1 MLVKALLLQEKGK
14 WNEMKVGEVST
25 PSAGKGQ
32 VLVEVYAAGL
42 NPVDYKTA
50 TGGNPNWTYPHVLG
64 LDVAGVIAGVGEGVE
79 QWKTGDR
86 VLYHGDLTKPGG
98 YAEFAVTKAHTVS
111 RIPDGVS
118 FEEAAAL
125 PTAGYTAYQ
134 AVNRKLP
141 LSRIHTLLI
150 HGGAGGVGGFAVQ
163 FAKLAGKQ
171 VISTASQHNHE
182 YVKGLG
188 ADDVIDYREADVAA
202 EILRITDGRGVDAV
216 IDAVSRQTATE
227 ALGLTAF
234 SGHVVHISGA
244 PDYGQIK
251 PFTKSL
257 SIHEV
262 ALGAAHQSGDP
273 AAEHELAVIGDEVLQ
288 LLAAGKISS
297 LLEEVVKLEEIPD
310 ALARLSGRH
319 VRGKIVAKL
328 K

>member
-1 MLVKALLLQEKGK
+1 MKALLLQEKGK
-14 WNEMKVGEVST
+14 WNEMKVNEMDM

-32 VLVEVYAAGL
+32 VLVEVHAAGL

-86 VLYHGDLTKPGG
+86 VLYHGNLTQGGG
-98 YAEFAVTKAHTVS
+98 YAEFTVAKAHAVS

-134 AVNRKLP
+134 AVCRKLP
-141 LSRIHTLLI
+141 LSQVHTLLI

-163 FAKLAGKQ
+163 LAKLAGKQ
-171 VISTASQHNHE
+171 VISTASSHNHE
-182 YVKGLG
+182 YVKSLG
-188 ADDVIDYREADVAA
+188 ADHVIDYREADVTA
-202 EILRITDGRGVDAV
+202 EVLRITGGRGVDAV
-216 IDAVSRQTATE
+216 ISTVSRQTATE
-227 ALGLTAF
+227 ALEQIAF
-234 SGHVVHISGA
+234 SGHVVHIAGA

-251 PFTKSL
+251 PFTKAL

-262 ALGAAHQSGDP
+262 ALGAAHQSGDLV
-273 AAEHELAVIGDEVLQ
+273 AEQELAAIGNEMLQ
-288 LLAAGKISS
+288 LLAEGKLSS
-297 LLEEVVKLEEIPD
+297 LLEEVVALEAVPD
-310 ALARLSGRH
+310 ALARLSERH